1 MFLKEYFKQINAP
14 QGNGER
20 SAHESYNPSVPPIKQ
35 YVNKVFNGDCTQVMR
50 HFPAQSVDLVVTD
63 PPYLVNFQGRT
74 GRSYR
79 NDDPNNPWWVAPSFT
94 EMYRVL
100 KPNSFCV
107 SFIGAFNAEI
117 FLTAWK
123 AVGFRPVGF
132 FPFLKEYPSS
142 QGYIKWHSEHAYLLT
157 KGNPRANEILPN
169 VLPFYYSGN
178 EAHPSEK
185 PPETLKPL
193 IHVFSKESNIV
204 LDSFCNSGSTLVAAR
219 DLKRRYIGIELDR
232 NHAQTAADR
241 AYERTAQTYSERL

>member
-1 MFLKEYFKQINAP
+1 MMSLQDYFKQINAP
-14 QGNGER
+14 QGGER
-20 SAHESYNPSVPPIKQ
+20 QQHDHNPSVPPIEN

-50 HFPAQSVDLVVTD
+50 HFPAQSVELAVTD
-63 PPYLVNFQGRT
+63 PPYLVNYRDRT
-74 GRSYR
+74 GRDFR
-79 NDDPNNPWWVAPSFT
+79 NDDPNNPWWVSPAFADL
-94 EMYRVL
+94 YRVL

-107 SFIGAFNAEI
+107 SFFGAFNAEI

-123 AVGFRPVGF
+123 AVRFRPVGF
-132 FPFLKEYPSS
+132 FSFLKEYPSS

-169 VLPFYYSGN
+169 VLPFRYTQN
-178 EAHPSEK
+178 HLHPSEK
-185 PPETLKPL
+185 SPDTLKPL
-193 IHVFSKESNIV
+193 IRAFSKEGDIV
-204 LDSFCNSGSTLVAAR
+204 LDSFCGSGSTLVAAR